1 MIDTGKTMVKLLS
14 TLRDYNPKSLR
25 VASLFVKRT
34 PHSNGYKPH
43 YIGFEVPD
51 HFVVGYALD
60 YNEHFRDL
68 AVSLL
73 APLFSPGL
81 GGVLLELSRCSQLVL
96 STACCHSQRPW
107 QEAIQS

>member
-1 MIDTGKTMVKLLS
+1 MPPTLFTFSVLS
-14 TLRDYNPKSLR
+14 D
-25 VASLFVKRT
+25 
-34 PHSNGYKPH
+34 
-43 YIGFEVPD
+43 IGFEVPD